1 MREQCSD
8 CGMWLR
14 VIDKEEHPCRNGKLP
29 RRAKT
34 MKSTVMSETFYHCKD
49 DKCKF
54 RFTWKEAH
62 FRSYHDDKETETFA
76 CEGEGCNRCRQE
88 EESKTPE
95 ERKCQGKYL
104 L

>member
-1 MREQCSD
+1 M
-8 CGMWLR
+8 
-14 VIDKEEHPCRNGKLP
+14 NGKLP

-34 MKSTVMSETFYHCKD
+34 KKSMPEKEQPCSKESVTFYHCKD

-54 RFTWKEAH
+54 RFTWKAAH

-76 CEGEGCNRCRQE
+76 CEGEGCTRCHLE

-95 ERKCQGKYL
+95 EKKQQGKSFAGIVAGIVRA
-104 L
+104 